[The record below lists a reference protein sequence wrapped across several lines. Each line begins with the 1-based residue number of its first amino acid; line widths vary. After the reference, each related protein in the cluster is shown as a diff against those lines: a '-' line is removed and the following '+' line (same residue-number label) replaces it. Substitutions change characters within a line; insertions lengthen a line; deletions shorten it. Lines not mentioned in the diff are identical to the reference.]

1 MREIGI
7 KRSKLIFCI
16 FSPTFFLV
24 SSWRTAFLRIS
35 MSFMEKLLDEK
46 ARAKLVIVDGRT
58 VKLERYISSADP
70 LATLSYRE

>member
-1 MREIGI
+1 
-7 KRSKLIFCI
+7 
-16 FSPTFFLV
+16 
-24 SSWRTAFLRIS
+24 